1 MSHPAKSRLY
11 DRVAKGV
18 AAKIAEGE
26 YAVGERLPSE
36 RELALAYG
44 VSRPTVREAVIA
56 LELDGLVEVRKG
68 VGVFA
73 VARSPRGGEATVKD
87 IGPFELLEARR
98 AFEGEACALAASR
111 IRDSD
116 VEDLERLFQAIDY
129 GGDVLAAENADR
141 RFHIRIAEITGNSA
155 IHAVVE
161 MLWEA
166 RDRSPQYR
174 LLTDKAHEARVVPL
188 DDEHAKVLD
197 ALRSRDP
204 ARARAAMRSHIT
216 AVMDALLE
224 ATEVHEL
231 EQAKARVDEQRRK
244 FAGSV

>member
-1 MSHPAKSRLY
+1 MSDAEKSRLY

-18 AAKIAEGE
+18 AAKIADGDF
-26 YAVGERLPSE
+26 AVGDRLPSE

-44 VSRPTVREAVIA
+44 VSRPTVREAVFA

-68 VGVFA
+68 VGVFV
-73 VARSPRGGEATVKD
+73 VANSPRGGEAAVTD

-98 AFEGEACALAASR
+98 AFEGEACAVAASR
-111 IRDSD
+111 IRDQD
-116 VEDLERLFQAIDY
+116 LEDLESILQEIDFS
-129 GGDVLAAENADR
+129 GDVLAAEDADR

-155 IHAVVE
+155 MHAVVE

-174 LLTDKAHEARVVPL
+174 LLTDKAHEARVVPSE
-188 DDEHAKVLD
+188 DEHGKILE

-204 ARARAAMRSHIT
+204 AKARSAMRSHIT
-216 AVMDALLE
+216 RVVDALLK
-224 ATEVHEL
+224 ATEVHEVA
-231 EQAKARVDEQRRK
+231 QAKAKVDAQRRK
-244 FAGSV
+244 FAASL